1 MNNAWKLVVGMI
13 VVFALF
19 VSINIGL
26 GIALGAFVFD
36 VLSRPLRVNP
46 RELYEKKRWDETI
59 EIPMPHGSEDLP
71 DVQRVASN
79 YLGQV
84 AAIGL
89 TLVPFEFAPEKAIIR
104 LRYKGSK
111 PLGHSEQS
119 I

>member
-1 MNNAWKLVVGMI
+1 MNNAWKLIVGMI
-13 VVFALF
+13 VVSSLF

-26 GIALGAFVFD
+26 GIALGAIVFHM
-36 VLSRPLRVNP
+36 LSRPLRVNP
-46 RELYEKKRWDETI
+46 RELYEGKRWDETI

-89 TLVPFEFAPEKAIIR
+89 TLIPFELAPEKAIIR

-111 PLGHSEQS
+111 ALGHSEQS

>member
-1 MNNAWKLVVGMI
+1 MNNAWKLIVGMI
-13 VVFALF
+13 VVSSLF

-26 GIALGAFVFD
+26 GIALGAIMFHM
-36 VLSRPLRVNP
+36 LSRPLRISP
-46 RELYEKKRWDETI
+46 RELYEGKRWDETI

-89 TLVPFEFAPEKAIIR
+89 TLIPFELAPEKAIIR

-111 PLGHSEQS
+111 ALGHPEQS